1 MSDTFWYSATAVLAL
16 LNGAVYVLMLVEEWR
31 FSSRQVSALT
41 TIILSLVGMLQV
53 LHYIMLS
60 HQRASMAATVMDA
73 AIFLFLPLLSPWRR
87 GRLLFVCASAYSF
100 TFIVLLF
107 ADLLAPGV
115 GPANFTARALLGCL
129 GFVVLHRWYAPR
141 LHELFHTPV
150 GGWYTLS
157 LVPLMFGII
166 FFLMSSVVIADN
178 DTPTVTPLLSPK
190 LFPGIPDFA
199 VYITLLV
206 LPLVIYT
213 MFYCLSCDLLRN
225 YTVSRDHTVLSAQ
238 LTAMAVHKGR
248 VRRQERQEE
257 QTLNRLRSSLAQVEA
272 HIRQG
277 EPEQALALVQQL
289 EGNTSSVLGSPIF
302 RRYTGDPVLNT
313 VLGEYAC
320 MAEEYGIS
328 ASFQFDLPPR
338 PALNRTALAV
348 VLSNALENAV
358 HACRSQPEGRPREI
372 RLFTHNTREQFFLQI
387 ENSCDQPV
395 RFAPDTGLPLVR
407 TEGHGY
413 GTRSIAAFV
422 RQHGGSLRLSWHT
435 GTFQLQ
441 ILI

>member
-1 MSDTFWYSATAVLAL
+1 MSDTFWYSATALLTL
-16 LNGAVYVLMLVEEWR
+16 LNGTVYVLLLVEEWR
-31 FSSRQVSALT
+31 FSPWQITSLI
-41 TIILSLVGMLQV
+41 TIIVSLVGIIQV
-53 LHYIMLS
+53 LHYIMLPY
-60 HQRASMAATVMDA
+60 QRANMAATVMDA
-73 AIFLFLPLLSPWRR
+73 AIFLFLPFLSPWRR
-87 GRLLFVCASAYSF
+87 GRLLFVCASVYSF
-100 TFIVLLF
+100 IFIVLLF

-115 GPANFTARALLGCL
+115 GPANFAARGLLGSV
-129 GFVVLHRWYAPR
+129 GFWVLYRWYAPR
-141 LHELFHTPV
+141 LHDLFHTPV
-150 GGWYTLS
+150 GGWYVLA
-157 LVPLMFGII
+157 LVPLVFGTM
-166 FFLMSSVVIADN
+166 FFLMASVVIAGSE
-178 DTPTVTPLLSPK
+178 TPATTPLLRPM

-206 LPLVIYT
+206 LPLVTYT
-213 MFYCLSCDLLRN
+213 IFYCLSCDLLRH
-225 YTVSRDHTVLSAQ
+225 YSVSRDHTVLSAQ
-238 LTAMAVHKGR
+238 LTAIALHKGR

-257 QTLNRLRSSLAQVEA
+257 RALAQLRSHLAQVQA
-272 HIRQG
+272 HIRRG
-277 EPEQALALVQQL
+277 EREQALALVQRM
-289 EGNTSSVLGSPIF
+289 EGNTSTVLGSPIF

-338 PALNRTALAV
+338 PVLDRTALAV

-358 HACRSQPEGRPREI
+358 HACLSQPEGRPREI
-372 RLFTHNTREQFFLQI
+372 RLFTRNTREQFFLQI

-395 RFAPDTGLPLVR
+395 CFAPDSGLPLVR

-435 GTFQLQ
+435 GTFLLQ